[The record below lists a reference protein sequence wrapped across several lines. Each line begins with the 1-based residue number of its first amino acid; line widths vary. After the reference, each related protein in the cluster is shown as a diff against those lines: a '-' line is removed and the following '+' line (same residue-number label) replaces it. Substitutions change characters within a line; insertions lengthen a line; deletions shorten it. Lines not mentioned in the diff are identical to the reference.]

1 MLNYILQI
9 LIAIDQLINTFLA
22 GDADETLSSRA
33 YRAWR
38 AKKPFGMV
46 FKPLIDGLFYPLQR
60 NHCEQAYEAELAKR
74 TYERYL

>member
-1 MLNYILQI
+1 MINYLLQI
-9 LIAIDQLINTFLA
+9 LIAVDQLVNTFLA

-38 AKKPFGMV
+38 AKKPFGVV
-46 FKPLIDGLFYPLQR
+46 FKPLIDVLFYPVQR

-74 TYERYL
+74 RAEREL